1 MSETTGA
8 SINLN
13 CLFMSINAFHG
24 LPYRIHII
32 PISNAST
39 VNALMNLIQSLMPD
53 GLTHVNYQLRA
64 FRPGPVVYVNM
75 ASGGRISDY
84 FGENLDRNIIHILV
98 EPVSEEN

>member
-13 CLFMSINAFHG
+13 CLFMPINAFHG

-39 VNALMNLIQSLMPD
+39 VNALMNLIQSLMPG
-53 GLTHVNYQLRA
+53 GLTHVNYHLRA
-64 FRPGPVVYVNM
+64 FRLGPVEYSNM
-75 ASGGRISDY
+75 QPEARISDF

-98 EPVSEEN
+98 EPVP